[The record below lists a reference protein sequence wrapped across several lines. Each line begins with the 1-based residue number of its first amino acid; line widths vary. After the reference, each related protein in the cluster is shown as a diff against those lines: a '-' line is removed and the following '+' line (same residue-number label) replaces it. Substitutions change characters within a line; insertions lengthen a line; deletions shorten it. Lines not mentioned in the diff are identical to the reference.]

1 MISFRKPKIWD
12 FKKIDFKILVDN
24 FVKLENTVFK
34 IKDWFLSILISFR
47 KPKIWDFKKI
57 DFKILFD
64 NFAKLENVDFKIKD
78 WF

>member
-1 MISFRKPKIWD
+1 MKIWD
-12 FKKIDFKILVDN
+12 FKKIIYKILVDN
-24 FVKLENTVFK
+24 FAKLENAVFK

-57 DFKILFD
+57 ICKISVD
-64 NFAKLENVDFKIKD
+64 NFVKLENIDFKTKD

>member
-1 MISFRKPKIWD
+1 MEIWE
-12 FKKIDFKILVDN
+12 FKKIICKISVDY
-24 FVKLENTVFK
+24 FVKLENTDFK

-57 DFKILFD
+57 DFKILVD
-64 NFAKLENVDFKIKD
+64 NFVKLENVDFKTKD